1 MDFNTLLLI
10 AIIWLLW
17 RIHQGLN
24 EANDRQ
30 RSISNL
36 LQQLGARLAE
46 RQSPAPEPKP
56 RSRRRTGDT
65 GSDS

>member
-30 RSISNL
+30 RSVSNL
-36 LQQLGARLAE
+36 LQQLGASLAE
-46 RQSPAPEPKP
+46 RQSPAPDPEPG
-56 RSRRRTGDT
+56 SRRRNT
-65 GSDS
+65 GSKP